1 MLGSIPVR
9 YKERFDS
16 QKSWVTAKIE
26 IMHTWNERKSQNI
39 RDLYH
44 DIAKTIIREGRLR
57 ESEISCAKSKNR
69 QGKRGNGRCS
79 PNYRSPVALGTVF
92 VDRREPK
99 RSFPSSPRPHE
110 NKPPVS

>member
-9 YKERFDS
+9 YKERFGS
-16 QKSWVTAKIE
+16 QKSWVTVQKK
-26 IMHTWNERKSQNI
+26 IMHTRNEKKSLNV

-69 QGKRGNGRCS
+69 QGKSEETG
-79 PNYRSPVALGTVF
+79 VV
-92 VDRREPK
+92 
-99 RSFPSSPRPHE
+99 RPTIDHQ
-110 NKPPVS
+110 